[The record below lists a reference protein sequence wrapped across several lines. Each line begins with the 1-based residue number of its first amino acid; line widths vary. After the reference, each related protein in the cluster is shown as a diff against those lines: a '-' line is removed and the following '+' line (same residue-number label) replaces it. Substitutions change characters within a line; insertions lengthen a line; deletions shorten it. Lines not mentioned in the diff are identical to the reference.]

1 MSSRSLLIRY
11 VLQKFLTVATL
22 SSCSLIFNFNGYMSG
37 FVLTFIS
44 NVIIRGVAIGNMLDF
59 NTFKRYLA
67 ISSFAISEEEEIL

>member
-1 MSSRSLLIRY
+1 
-11 VLQKFLTVATL
+11 
-22 SSCSLIFNFNGYMSG
+22 MSG